1 MAPKKDQHS
10 TAPPTCSRC
19 TTQRGPELLPWVGVL
34 SSVHQAPGRI
44 KRTKQTDLE
53 AQGPAV
59 SKHLAVSMHCPKSR
73 TITSAIPHCP
83 QLLASRGFLD
93 RQSSHVVD
101 AHFPNHQQI
110 KHYQPI
116 NPKTQ
121 PPVSSC
127 NKQGITAQWSCG
139 RGCMLACS
147 TMTSTKGLKY
157 SRHKPALPAASQHGR
172 QDSRAMLTAATQR
185 LLCTVAAA
193 THPSLSR
200 QAKRC

>member
-1 MAPKKDQHS
+1 M
-10 TAPPTCSRC
+10 
-19 TTQRGPELLPWVGVL
+19 
-34 SSVHQAPGRI
+34 HQAPGRI

-59 SKHLAVSMHCPKSR
+59 SKHSAVSMHCPKSR
-73 TITSAIPHCP
+73 TITSAIHHYA

-110 KHYQPI
+110 NTTNQSTL
-116 NPKTQ
+116 NQ
-121 PPVSSC
+121 PPVTSC
-127 NKQGITAQWSCG
+127 NKQGTIAQWSCG

-157 SRHKPALPAASQHGR
+157 SRHKPALTAASQPGR
-172 QDSRAMLTAATQR
+172 QDSRAMLTAATRR

-193 THPSLSR
+193 THASLSR
-200 QAKRC
+200 QAKRG